1 MSIDKQTI
9 QRIAK
14 LARLRLSDDEQQHM
28 VHELNAIMK
37 WIDKLQEIP
46 TEDLP
51 QMFGH
56 SGMTLPW
63 REDAVSDGGIQDAVL
78 TNAPQAEY
86 GCFVVPKVIE

>member
-14 LARLRLSDDEQQHM
+14 LARIRLTDDEQQHM
-28 VHELNAIMK
+28 VGELDSILK
-37 WIDKLQEIP
+37 WVDMLQNIP

-56 SGMTLPW
+56 SGMTLPL
-63 REDAVSDGGIQDAVL
+63 RDDAVTDGGIQEAVL
-78 TNAPQAEY
+78 SNAPLADY

>member
-14 LARLRLSDDEQQHM
+14 LARLKLSDAEQEHM
-28 VHELNAIMK
+28 VGELNSILQ
-37 WIDKLQEIP
+37 WVDKLQGIP

-56 SGMTLPW
+56 SGMTLPL
-63 REDAVSDGGIQDAVL
+63 RDDVVTDGGIQEAVVA
-78 TNAPQAEY
+78 NAPMAEY